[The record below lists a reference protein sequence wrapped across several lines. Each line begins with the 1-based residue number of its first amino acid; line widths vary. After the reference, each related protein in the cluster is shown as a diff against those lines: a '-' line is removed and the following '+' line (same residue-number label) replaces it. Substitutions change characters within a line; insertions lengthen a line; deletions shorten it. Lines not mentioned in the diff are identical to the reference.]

1 MKKPYNLVILMA
13 DQLRHDCVGCARLRD
28 ISTPNIDALAAGGIR
43 YTRAFA
49 PSPVCAPARQ
59 ALFSGRHPDS
69 FGAIFNYDFM
79 PTNTIKPGGTWPEQ
93 LGELGYDSAY
103 VGKWHCSPDYG
114 PADFGYR
121 ERVDFGSHKA
131 LMRELYADLEFTGGW
146 LGCKSPVALEHSD
159 THWLA
164 SRAAERIGAFAKGG
178 KPFHM
183 YVDFGVPHLP
193 CRPSAP
199 FCDLYDKP
207 APPWDGFGD
216 TFDGK
221 PYIHRQQPINWGIDG
236 YAWSDFEPAVRR
248 YYAMVSQL
256 DDAIGRILRALGEAG
271 LRDDTI
277 VVFTSDH
284 GDMCGS
290 HGMLDKHCVMY
301 EDIVRVPLVMSAPG
315 VSPFVCGD
323 FVSNALDL
331 PVTLPAL
338 LGLPEDGGAH
348 GLPLSTAIGCAN
360 GRKYITS
367 SGSGQQFGL
376 FTTRMIRDDRYKYV
390 WNPTDTDE
398 FYDLEADPGEKRNL
412 IRMAEHGGG
421 IARMRRELHAELA
434 SHGDPFVKSG
444 WLDGQL
450 LEGKKSLR
458 TI

>member
-1 MKKPYNLVILMA
+1 MA
-13 DQLRHDCVGCARLRD
+13 DQFRYDCMGCAGERD
-28 ISTPNIDALAAGGIR
+28 IGTPHLDALAASGVR

-49 PSPVCAPARQ
+49 QSPVCAPARQ

-69 FGAIFNYDFM
+69 FGAILNYDFI

-93 LGELGYDSAY
+93 LNDRGYDSAY

-121 ERVDFGSHKA
+121 SAIDFGGHKA
-131 LMRELYADLEFTGGW
+131 LMREQYAGLEFSGGW
-146 LGCKSPVALEHSD
+146 FGCESPVALEHSE

-164 SRAAERIGAFAKGG
+164 ARAAECLGKFAAGG
-178 KPFHM
+178 GPFHM
-183 YVDFGVPHLP
+183 YVDFGIPHLP

-199 FCDLYDKP
+199 FSGMYAGTP
-207 APPWDGFGD
+207 IPPWDGFGD
-216 TFDGK
+216 TFEGK
-221 PYIHRQQPINWGIDG
+221 PYIHRQQPVNWQIDG
-236 YAWSDFEPAVRR
+236 YSWADFEPAVRR

-256 DDAIGRILRALGEAG
+256 DDAIGKILRALDGSG
-271 LRDDTI
+271 LRDSTI

-301 EDIVRVPLVMSAPG
+301 EDIVRVPLVVRVPGAAP
-315 VSPFVCGD
+315 FACAD

-331 PVTLPAL
+331 PVTLREL
-338 LGLPEDGGAH
+338 LGLPEDAGAH
-348 GLPLSTAIGCAN
+348 GLPLTLAGGRTN
-360 GRKYITS
+360 GRRYITS

-376 FTTRMIRDDRYKYV
+376 FTTRMIRGDRYKYV

-398 FYDLEADPGEKRNL
+398 FYDLGADPGEKRNL
-412 IRMAEHGGG
+412 INRPEH
-421 IARMRRELHAELA
+421 AAAVTQMRRDLHADLA
-434 SHGDPFVKSG
+434 SHGDPFATSG

-450 LEGKKSLR
+450 LRGRKLQR
-458 TI
+458 